1 MKVNT
6 IVLSVAELV
15 YHSRVPP
22 GEPPV
27 SENHPPLFT
36 STHTTFATFAG
47 RWRRF
52 QMVASGRCSRAE
64 VTIPAKFCRCDASEP
79 PGRSRLYHGRA
90 AGRPA
95 RWLASTG
102 GRWHHRGAGVLW
114 QPRKEA
120 GRSAD
125 LPRAA
130 RAARAV
136 ASAGWRCGTT
146 PVPPIYSDFFVL
158 LVRSPQNGAGLPCCF
173 AGRAKVSM
181 Q

>member
-1 MKVNT
+1 MRITPPFSPPHTLHLLHLPAGGEDFKW
-6 IVLSVAELV
+6 LQVA
-15 YHSRVPP
+15 
-22 GEPPV
+22 
-27 SENHPPLFT
+27 
-36 STHTTFATFAG
+36 AA
-47 RWRRF
+47 
-52 QMVASGRCSRAE
+52 AAE

-146 PVPPIYSDFFVL
+146 PVPPIYSDFLFCSCARLRTVPDCHDAL
-158 LVRSPQNGAGLPCCF
+158 LDVR
-173 AGRAKVSM
+173 K
-181 Q
+181 